1 MPSMKSDVSIK
12 IRAGNRTFT
21 ISGVK
26 MLDGRYKIKRGR
38 SWSEKLLYASASQI
52 FAEAR
57 KWVVKHG

>member
-1 MPSMKSDVSIK
+1 MCKCYRLP
-12 IRAGNRTFT
+12 FL
-21 ISGVK
+21 
-26 MLDGRYKIKRGR
+26 MLDGR